1 MQYNTLEYTNEKNIS
16 ENKINQRR
24 RNVLKFQNIFKIRNY
39 NKRNDDLFYELNSKT
54 NNSLKKINKLNY
66 NIKNINITYNNY
78 GSNNNLDNNE
88 NLIYNQTSPNEVSM
102 INNYNEINRNKF
114 KKILFKNIDNNS
126 TNLYRNIPQI

>member
-39 NKRNDDLFYELNSKT
+39 NKRNDVLFYELNSKT
-54 NNSLKKINKLNY
+54 NKKQKKINKLNY

-102 INNYNEINRNKF
+102 INNY
-114 KKILFKNIDNNS
+114 
-126 TNLYRNIPQI
+126 